1 MGDGEEED
9 ELRRGEPLVVG
20 DDDKGRGGGGAGGG
34 GGGEAERCSTRSGK
48 NWQGTRGASISLAS
62 PPTCYIYEKRKSVSK
77 SPLHIYTAYNLRV
90 HIHIGMHRNWLCTKY
105 QLVVSFLTKSR

>member
-9 ELRRGEPLVVG
+9 EIGTGEPSVVG
-20 DDDKGRGGGGAGGG
+20 DVDKGRGGGGGGGG
-34 GGGEAERCSTRSGK
+34 GGGERCSTRGGK
-48 NWQGTRGASISLAS
+48 HWQGTRGASSSLAS

-77 SPLHIYTAYNLRV
+77 SPPHIYTAYNLPV